1 MRRYASP
8 ALNRLRSRID
18 RFASPGAADFVE
30 TLLGA
35 NAEFM
40 AFALSPSGLMGAF
53 APMVSEDRIERCFGS
68 LLIYSMYQFARDEFS
83 NNESELI
90 SLLAR
95 LTDTNKQ
102 AVMVRRDMLR
112 KTPRSEEW
120 VACSWIL
127 KDLGQSSPA
136 HSPELE
142 RAFAYQYLSYIGQYQ
157 GILAK
162 YLSRMH

>member
-1 MRRYASP
+1 MRRYANP
-8 ALNRLRSRID
+8 ALARFRLRID
-18 RFASPGAADFVE
+18 GVASPWAAGFID
-30 TLLGA
+30 TLLRA
-35 NAEFM
+35 NAEFL
-40 AFALSPSGLMGAF
+40 AFSLSPSGLMRPFSA
-53 APMVSEDRIERCFGS
+53 ALSEGRIEGCFGS
-68 LLIYSMYQFARDEFS
+68 LLIYSIYQFARDEFS

-90 SLLAR
+90 PLLAR
-95 LTDTNKQ
+95 LTDTTTR
-102 AVMVRRDMLR
+102 AVMIRRDMLR

-127 KDLGQSSPA
+127 RDLGESSPA

-162 YLSRMH
+162 YLSQVH